1 MSAYPPWSAGGAGDS
16 LARKRAFGEVDEP
29 PTGGG
34 EAEDG
39 RGKRVSSGMGGAEGA
54 LLALGQAGRVHQQH
68 SYQPMPHYQQQSNAA
83 NAPAPAPDSF
93 GQTQPQHS
101 ALASPSFPPPSLL
114 RQSYPWHPQPH
125 PQQRPTLPHQSASY
139 PAQYPP
145 DSRSHSPALSSS
157 SYAQQQQQ
165 QTQQP
170 PTCQVNIH
178 QYLAVPPPPSHPPAS
193 PHLHQHGQSQQ
204 YFPSHSTATSTAQ
217 RATSAAPSLPST
229 TATGGASW
237 VSQRLEA
244 GQGQGQYAQ
253 QQGWQQ
259 ETRPAMRDRANTAP
273 QQQQASRAGAGEGAM
288 GTGYRYP
295 PPPPSYQPA
304 PAPYATYTTTQTEQS
319 QQQQQPFAIPPVP
332 STSTSASASYY
343 PAPATA
349 GGAMYPSHALQ
360 TGGYDYGQVAG
371 QYAQANE
378 QDFSRRFATRI
389 ATALRGQT
397 SPCQYNV
404 PLGAPS
410 YPQQPY
416 PSPASTH
423 FPYSHLAASPS
434 SSSSSTRSTP
444 AISSTTGLPILPQT
458 LPALQQASTARA
470 LHRAAPPV
478 LAFNPAREP
487 ASGHKQKVH
496 TAYGVTYAVSSSGT
510 SKGKAKSA
518 EVSASCW
525 TCSLVRAKVILRG
538 HDLTGWTPRLS
549 FTCLDC
555 LPVEEQGREVDPD
568 GDERRER
575 LAQRAYEADQDDA
588 RRADGLSPTT
598 VVQGGMGVG
607 LLPAPTE
614 HDRATFEDTFS
625 GAVDA
630 LEGGPSAS
638 AASTSAP
645 TDPAA
650 PSTSAATATP
660 QHSRLLLPPEET
672 SRGLSDTIKCQALT
686 CDVCDRVIG
695 AGNVTT
701 LAPQDSTPP
710 PFTVEVICRT
720 CEDKYKPCSDC
731 GGGGGRLTPGR
742 WRCKELFPA
751 GRRTCTLS
759 HARNPPLSDIDYDV
773 LRITEIDPAKLDALE
788 ARCRL
793 VYWNTR
799 LRTQARPE
807 MLERGDGLATTY
819 AQCEKLTVDG
829 WSLLKPMLS
838 VDVEAT
844 RGLRRYVS
852 LQTSTPHRRRAKPK
866 PGAPPKPEPV
876 EPQDPVEKEVSG
888 FLLVEHDMRNGA
900 IFIAVT
906 MPWAISGDAFD
917 ATTILIDET
926 IKRIKT
932 DIRHEN
938 AIRREHRQELLP
950 EPWCLWGVTP
960 FKADSRM
967 SQSLT
972 RRSFVFLE
980 EYLKE
985 HPDLDLSIFPP
996 QRPIHIPNEFVKT
1009 FKIFLREVTDDD
1021 GGEGGPPPPADAKR
1035 QPKQRARKLKATQR

>member
-1 MSAYPPWSAGGAGDS
+1 MSAYPPWTAAGGDPLG
-16 LARKRAFGEVDEP
+16 RKRAFGEVEDPAAVEM
-29 PTGGG
+29 G
-34 EAEDG
+34 AEDG
-39 RGKRVSSGMGGAEGA
+39 RGKRVSSGMGGGEQGLAE
-54 LLALGQAGRVHQQH
+54 LGQAGVGQQQQQQL
-68 SYQPMPHYQQQSNAA
+68 YQHPPAYHQQSNA
-83 NAPAPAPDSF
+83 PPAPDSF
-93 GQTQPQHS
+93 GQTQPQLS
-101 ALASPSFPPPSLL
+101 TLASPSFPAPSLPH
-114 RQSYPWHPQPH
+114 QSYPWHPQPL
-125 PQQRPTLPHQSASY
+125 QRPTLPHASASF
-139 PAQYPP
+139 PAQYHP
-145 DSRSHSPALSSS
+145 DSRSHSPASFAAAPSQS
-157 SYAQQQQQ
+157 
-165 QTQQP
+165 QQP
-170 PTCQVNIH
+170 PTYQVNIH
-178 QYLAVPPPPSHPPAS
+178 QHLAVPPPPPAPQPAS
-193 PHLHQHGQSQQ
+193 PHPLSHAQQAQ
-204 YFPSHSTATSTAQ
+204 YFPTPSTSTSQ

-229 TATGGASW
+229 AVGFGGVTGSW
-237 VSQRLEA
+237 MSQRLEA
-244 GQGQGQYAQ
+244 GQGQGGTYGQQ
-253 QQGWQQ
+253 QQGWHQQ
-259 ETRPAMRDRANTAP
+259 QHEARPAMVGRANTAP
-273 QQQQASRAGAGEGAM
+273 QQASQAQAGEAAAA

-295 PPPPSYQPA
+295 PPLPSYHPTT
-304 PAPYATYTTTQTEQS
+304 YASTS
-319 QQQQQPFAIPPVP
+319 ADHLQQQSLAVPPVP
-332 STSTSASASYY
+332 STSTSTSASYY
-343 PAPATA
+343 PVPTTA

-378 QDFSRRFATRI
+378 QEFPRRLA
-389 ATALRGQT
+389 ALRAQT
-397 SPCQYNV
+397 SPFQYNV
-404 PLGAPS
+404 PLVGAPS
-410 YPQQPY
+410 YPPPPPQQQQPY

-434 SSSSSTRSTP
+434 SSSSSTHSTP
-444 AISSTTGLPILPQT
+444 ATATGLPILPQT
-458 LPALQQASTARA
+458 LPALQQASTERA
-470 LHRAAPPV
+470 LHRARPPV

-518 EVSASCW
+518 ELSATCW
-525 TCSLVRAKVILRG
+525 TCSLVRAKIILRG

-588 RRADGLSPTT
+588 RRADGSSPTN
-598 VVQGGMGVG
+598 VSVAQVGGMG
-607 LLPAPTE
+607 LPAPTE

-630 LEGGPSAS
+630 LEGGPAAAARGTLTS
-638 AASTSAP
+638 AADPSSAP
-645 TDPAA
+645 ST
-650 PSTSAATATP
+650 STSAATATATS

-672 SRGLSDTIKCQALT
+672 SRGLSDTIKRQALT

-720 CEDKYKPCSDC
+720 CEEKYKPCSDC

-773 LRITEIDPAKLDALE
+773 LRITEIDSAKLDALE

-829 WSLLKPMLS
+829 WSLLKPMMS

-844 RGLRRYVS
+844 RGFRRYIS

-876 EPQDPVEKEVSG
+876 EQQDPVEKEVSG

-1009 FKIFLREVTDDD
+1009 FKIFLRDVTDDD

>member
-16 LARKRAFGEVDEP
+16 LARKRAFGEVDETA
-29 PTGGG
+29 TGGG

-39 RGKRVSSGMGGAEGA
+39 RGKRVYSGMGGAEGA
-54 LLALGQAGRVHQQH
+54 LMALGQAGVAHQQQQQQH
-68 SYQPMPHYQQQSNAA
+68 THHHQPQHQQQSNA
-83 NAPAPAPDSF
+83 PPAPDSF

-101 ALASPSFPPPSLL
+101 ALASPSFPPPSLP
-114 RQSYPWHPQPH
+114 RQSYPWHRH
-125 PQQRPTLPHQSASY
+125 SQQRPILPHQSASY

-145 DSRSHSPALSSS
+145 DSRSHSPASSLAPS
-157 SYAQQQQQ
+157 
-165 QTQQP
+165 QTQHQQP
-170 PTCQVNIH
+170 TYQVYIH
-178 QYLAVPPPPSHPPAS
+178 QYLAVPPPPPQPAS
-193 PHLHQHGQSQQ
+193 PHPLSHAQQTQ
-204 YFPSHSTATSTAQ
+204 YFPTPSTSISTSQ
-217 RATSAAPSLPST
+217 CATSAAPSLPSP
-229 TATGGASW
+229 AAGSW
-237 VSQRLEA
+237 VSQRLE
-244 GQGQGQYAQ
+244 GQGGAYGQQ

-259 ETRPAMRDRANTAP
+259 QQHEARPAMLGRANTAP
-273 QQQQASRAGAGEGAM
+273 QQASQAGETAA

-295 PPPPSYQPA
+295 PPPPYQ
-304 PAPYATYTTTQTEQS
+304 PAPYATYASTSTDHA
-319 QQQQQPFAIPPVP
+319 QQQQQSFAVPPVP
-332 STSTSASASYY
+332 TILTSASVPASTSAYY
-343 PAPATA
+343 PVPATA

-371 QYAQANE
+371 QYANE
-378 QDFSRRFATRI
+378 QDFSRRLATGF

-397 SPCQYNV
+397 SPFQYNV
-404 PLGAPS
+404 PLGAHS
-410 YPQQPY
+410 YPQQAY

-423 FPYSHLAASPS
+423 LPYSHLAASPS

-444 AISSTTGLPILPQT
+444 AISSTTGLPVLPQT

-470 LHRAAPPV
+470 LHRAAPPA

-518 EVSASCW
+518 EVSATCW

-588 RRADGLSPTT
+588 RRADGLSPTNVT
-598 VVQGGMGVG
+598 AAQVGGMG
-607 LLPAPTE
+607 LPAPTE

-638 AASTSAP
+638 AASTSA
-645 TDPAA
+645 TDPSA
-650 PSTSAATATP
+650 PPVTAAATP
-660 QHSRLLLPPEET
+660 QQHSRLLLPPEET
-672 SRGLSDTIKCQALT
+672 SRGLSDTIKRQALT

-701 LAPQDSTPP
+701 LAPQDSSPP

-844 RGLRRYVS
+844 RGLRRYIS

-985 HPDLDLSIFPP
+985 QPDLDLSIFPP

-1009 FKIFLREVTDDD
+1009 FKIFLRDVTDDD
-1021 GGEGGPPPPADAKR
+1021 GGEGGPPPPADAMR